1 MLKCYLRFNSLNL
14 KGQHFKGKLGSYT
27 TTKHLASGGM
37 GHVYEAI
44 DQNRKEV
51 IIKFPTTHM
60 PDGRLMSAGYHT
72 QVIEKLRVESRVLKN
87 FVNSKHHSIV
97 QYIDESYDSTNFF
110 LVIEKLY
117 GDTITNTVSSVPL
130 PENKV
135 IKFSLDVLRG
145 LEFLH
150 KHNTIYRDMKPDNI
164 IATKSGNCV
173 LIDFG
178 AAKQGMTQTNLKQD
192 EGNATMFKS
201 PGWTCPDQDVGRASA
216 ECDLYALGRVI
227 FFMATGIKPFRLT
240 PPTGKMTKTI
250 REIKPTISMGF
261 SELVNDIIDPE
272 HNKIHTASDLIFKLT
287 SLNTAS
293 TGSFTPQRL
302 QSQKY
307 TPSTSNRS
315 QHSQISRIVL
325 QGTEHK
331 ISNNHSGS
339 LIGKVHDELTCR
351 NTDNGCNKQHEGSN
365 IFIGWV
371 CPSGCRCN
379 YNPAHMLDRHHMRIW
394 KDSQGQAHAVNNDP
408 NRRSAINRTG
418 KWISMKHHQ
427 KELLKSH
434 DQIAL
439 LYNEKKGPFLSFT
452 FYSQ

>member
-1 MLKCYLRFNSLNL
+1 LNL
-14 KGQHFKGKLGSYT
+14 KGQQFRGKLGSYT

-60 PDGRLMSAGYHT
+60 PDGRLMSPGYHT
-72 QVIEKLRVESRVLKN
+72 KIIEKLRVESRVLKN

-97 QYIDESYDSTNFF
+97 QYLDESYDPNDFF

-117 GDTITNTVSSVPL
+117 GDNIANTVSTIPL

-135 IKFSLDVLRG
+135 IKFSLDISRA

-178 AAKQGMTQTNLKQD
+178 AAKQGMTQSNSKQD

-227 FFMATGIKPFRLT
+227 FFMATGIRPIRLT
-240 PPTGKMTKTI
+240 TSGKMTKTI
-250 REIKPTISMGF
+250 HEIKPSISIGL
-261 SELVNDIIDPE
+261 SELVNDMIDPE

-287 SLNTAS
+287 SLNAVSTAS
-293 TGSFTPQRL
+293 FIPQRL

-307 TPSTSNRS
+307 TASTSNQY

-325 QGTEHK
+325 QGTEYK
-331 ISNNHSGS
+331 ISNNPSGS
-339 LIGKVHDELTCR
+339 LIGKVHDESMCR
-351 NTDNGCNKQHEGSN
+351 NTDNGCNKQHEGNN
-365 IFIGWV
+365 IFIGWI

-379 YNPAHMLDRHHMRIW
+379 YNPSHMLDRHHMRIW
-394 KDSQGQAHAVNNDP
+394 KDNQGQVYAVNNDP

-418 KWISMKHHQ
+418 KWVSMKHHQ

-439 LYNEKKGPFLSFT
+439 LYNEKKGPYLSFT
-452 FYSQ
+452 FYNQ

>member
-1 MLKCYLRFNSLNL
+1 MFL
-14 KGQHFKGKLGSYT
+14 KGKNFRGKLGSYT
-27 TTKHLASGGM
+27 ITKHLASGGM

-44 DQNRKEV
+44 DQNRKEI

-60 PDGRLMSAGYHT
+60 PDGRLMSPGYHI
-72 QVIEKLRVESRVLKN
+72 QVIEKLKVESKVLKN

-97 QYIDESYDSTNFF
+97 QYLDESYDPNDFF

-117 GDTITNTVSSVPL
+117 GDNIANTVSTMPL

-135 IKFSLDVLRG
+135 IKFSLDISRA

-150 KHNTIYRDMKPDNI
+150 KHNTIYRDMKPANI

-173 LIDFG
+173 LNDFG
-178 AAKQGMTQTNLKQD
+178 TVKQGMIQFVSNPD
-192 EGNATMFKS
+192 EGNKTGFKS
-201 PGWTCPDQDVGRASA
+201 AGFGCPDQDLGRASA
-216 ECDLYALGRVI
+216 ECDLYALGQVI
-227 FFMATGIKPFRLT
+227 FFMATGIEPERFT
-240 PPTGKMTKTI
+240 TSGKMTKTI
-250 REIKPTISMGF
+250 HEIKPSISIGL
-261 SELVNDIIDPE
+261 SELVNDMIDPE

-287 SLNTAS
+287 SLNAVSTAS
-293 TGSFTPQRL
+293 FIPQRL

-307 TPSTSNRS
+307 TASTSNQY

-325 QGTEHK
+325 QGTEYK
-331 ISNNHSGS
+331 ISNNPSGS
-339 LIGKVHDELTCR
+339 LIGKVHDESMCR
-351 NTDNGCNKQHEGSN
+351 NTDNGCNKQHEGNN
-365 IFIGWV
+365 IFIGWI

-379 YNPAHMLDRHHMRIW
+379 YNPSHMLDRHHMRIW
-394 KDSQGQAHAVNNDP
+394 KDNQGQVYAVNNDP

-418 KWISMKHHQ
+418 KWVSMKHHQ

-439 LYNEKKGPFLSFT
+439 LYNEKKGPYLSFT
-452 FYSQ
+452 FYNQ

>member
-1 MLKCYLRFNSLNL
+1 MFL
-14 KGQHFKGKLGSYT
+14 KGKNFRGKLGSYT
-27 TTKHLASGGM
+27 ITKHLASGGM

-44 DQNRKEV
+44 DQNRKEI

-60 PDGRLMSAGYHT
+60 PDGRLMSPGYHT
-72 QVIEKLRVESRVLKN
+72 KIIEKLRVESRVLKN

-97 QYIDESYDSTNFF
+97 QYLDESYDPNDFF

-117 GDTITNTVSSVPL
+117 GDNIANTVSTIPL

-135 IKFSLDVLRG
+135 IKFSLDISRA

-150 KHNTIYRDMKPDNI
+150 KHNTIYRDMKPANI

-178 AAKQGMTQTNLKQD
+178 TVKQGMIQFVSNPD
-192 EGNATMFKS
+192 EGNKTGFKS
-201 PGWTCPDQDVGRASA
+201 AGFGCPDQDLGRASA

-227 FFMATGIKPFRLT
+227 FFMATGIKPERFT
-240 PPTGKMTKTI
+240 TSGKMTKTI
-250 REIKPTISMGF
+250 HEIKPSISMGL
-261 SELVNDIIDPE
+261 SELVNDLIDPE

-287 SLNTAS
+287 SLNSARP
-293 TGSFTPQRL
+293 GSFTPQRL

-307 TPSTSNRS
+307 TPSTSNQY

-325 QGTEHK
+325 QGTEYK
-331 ISNNHSGS
+331 ISNNPSGS
-339 LIGKVHDELTCR
+339 LIGKVHDESMCR
-351 NTDNGCNKQHEGSN
+351 NTDNGCNKQHEGNN
-365 IFIGWV
+365 IFIGWI

-379 YNPAHMLDRHHMRIW
+379 YNPSHMLDRHHMRIW
-394 KDSQGQAHAVNNDP
+394 KDNQGQVYAVNNDP

-439 LYNEKKGPFLSFT
+439 LYNEKKGPYLSFT
-452 FYSQ
+452 FYNQ